1 MAKRKPFRTYLSFLC
16 MHMALRFDPDWVQ
29 FVALRIVRQRV
40 EDHLRKCEELG
51 IEPGDFDDLDESEHI
66 IVTYH

>member
-16 MHMALRFDPDWVQ
+16 MRMALWCDPDWVQ

>member
-16 MHMALRFDPDWVQ
+16 MHMA
-29 FVALRIVRQRV
+29 
-40 EDHLRKCEELG
+40 LG